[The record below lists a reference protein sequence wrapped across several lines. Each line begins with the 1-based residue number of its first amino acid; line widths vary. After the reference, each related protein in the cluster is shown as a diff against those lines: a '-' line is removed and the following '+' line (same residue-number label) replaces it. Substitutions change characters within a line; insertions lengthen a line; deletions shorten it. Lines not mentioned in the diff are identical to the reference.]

1 MKVVYSVAAWYAIG
15 FDDGKFRIRG
25 GRAIYEAVMYDASR
39 NGKNV
44 KLARLE
50 FDEGAYEVSRYVPP
64 DTMLEFL
71 AEDDEAE
78 KQLMDYYGENWTQD
92 KFVLTKQN

>member
-15 FDDGKFRIRG
+15 FDDGKFRNQG

-39 NGKNV
+39 NGQNV

-50 FDEGAYEVSRYVPP
+50 TDEGVREISRYVSP
-64 DTMLEFL
+64 DTVLEFL
-71 AEDDEAE
+71 VEDDEDE
-78 KQLMDYYGENWTQD
+78 KQLMDYYHFNFMRD
-92 KFVLTKQN
+92 KFTLAK